1 MRCSPRASNGPDHL
15 GLCALQAKPT
25 YKFDRTEWA
34 PDAMFIDL
42 GTNDMR
48 AITSLD
54 KIKNGRCPLHTCQHT
69 CAAVATPSRELLYH
83 PPH

>member
-1 MRCSPRASNGPDHL
+1 
-15 GLCALQAKPT
+15 
-25 YKFDRTEWA
+25 
-34 PDAMFIDL
+34 MFIDL